1 MFVLAQPLL
10 TKTTNAMKKNHLLS
24 LLCILTI
31 SITSFAQLPAVVA
44 KTEKAVFQI
53 ETFNEFG
60 GVYSTGTGFFID
72 KNGTGL
78 SAWHVLENAYFA
90 YIKDF
95 TGKRYRIKKI
105 SRINLDADIVEF
117 ILDSIKTDFPF
128 ITLAPTIPPKGTNVF
143 TIGNPEVF
151 EGVVSTGVVSGFKT
165 DNGIRIIQTS
175 TPISSGSSGG
185 PLLNMLGQAI
195 GVMSYTYSNGQNLNF
210 AYSVLERKNM
220 KKDTLVD
227 LMKDVNGKF
236 YLLNI
241 KAKHDPKLT
250 LNSIELLDS
259 MTVLNFSFANLSITS
274 GDNAYVYCNTKNKDE
289 TYYIQEKDSLT
300 KHYIKSSSLSETI
313 EDAPKIKLAQGIHFN
328 LIFDTIKSLNRFDLR
343 ENMRGSDW
351 SFEDI
356 VIPSKQYL
364 TSEMFTQYNKSQFFE
379 TRLKLRREEYTEA
392 KTVIEK
398 LKDSIKNDELLEQ
411 LSSIASFSLG
421 MPDEAIESLYKM
433 IKLNPTQADYY
444 ADLHSIYIQIDSTKE
459 ALENINK
466 AIQYG
471 EEHADY
477 YFFRAEIN
485 FKLENWKEC
494 IPDYDKYLSISKND
508 IASVYLSKGI
518 AKAKINDDGACAD
531 LEKAKELAESDRE
544 WEKVN
549 KAYKKYCNQNK

>member
-1 MFVLAQPLL
+1 
-10 TKTTNAMKKNHLLS
+10 MKKNLLVAV
-24 LLCILTI
+24 LFILTI
-31 SITSFAQLPAVVA
+31 SVTGFAQLPAVVA
-44 KTEKAVFQI
+44 KTGKAVFQI

-60 GVYSTGTGFFID
+60 GVYTTGTGFFID

-95 TGKRYRIKKI
+95 GGKRYRIKKI

-117 ILDSIKTDFPF
+117 LLDSIKTDFPF

-143 TIGNPEVF
+143 TIGNPEDF
-151 EGVVSTGVVSGFKT
+151 ESVVSTGVVSGFKT
-165 DNGIRIIQTS
+165 DDGIRIIQTS
-175 TPISSGSSGG
+175 TPISAGSSGG
-185 PLLNMLGQAI
+185 PLLNMAGQAI
-195 GVMSYTYSNGQNLNF
+195 GVISYSYTNGQNLNF

-220 KKDTLVD
+220 KKDSLTD

-259 MTVLNFSFANLSITS
+259 ITVLNFSFANLSITS

-300 KHYIKSSSLSETI
+300 KHYIKSSSLSEII
-313 EDAPKIKLAQGIHFN
+313 EDAPKIKLVQAIHFN
-328 LIFDTIKSLNRFDLR
+328 LIFDTIKSLNTFDLR
-343 ENMRGSDW
+343 ENMKGSDW
-351 SFEDI
+351 SFKDI

-364 TSEMFTQYNKSQFFE
+364 TSEMFTQYNKSQFLA
-379 TRLKLRREEYTEA
+379 TSSKLRREEYSEA
-392 KTVIEK
+392 KTVIDK

-411 LSSIASFSLG
+411 LYSIASFSLG
-421 MPDEAIESLYKM
+421 MPNEAIESTKKL
-433 IKLNPTQADYY
+433 IELNPMQSNYY
-444 ADLHSIYIQIDSTKE
+444 SDLYVIYIQIDSTKE

-477 YFFRAEIN
+477 YFYRAELN
-485 FKLENWKEC
+485 YKLENWKES
-494 IPDYDKYLSISKND
+494 IEDYDKYLSISKND
-508 IASVYLSKGI
+508 VASVYMVKGI
-518 AKAKINDDGACAD
+518 AKAKINDNGACAD
-531 LEKAKELAESDRE
+531 LEKAKDLAESDRE
-544 WEKVN
+544 WEKIN
-549 KAYKKYCNQNK
+549 KEYRKYCNQK

>member
-1 MFVLAQPLL
+1 MFTL
-10 TKTTNAMKKNHLLS
+10 
-24 LLCILTI
+24 

-60 GVYSTGTGFFID
+60 GVYTTGTGFFID

-95 TGKRYRIKKI
+95 AGKRYRIKKI

-117 ILDSIKTDFPF
+117 ILDSTKTDFPF

-143 TIGNPEVF
+143 TIGNPEDF
-151 EGVVSTGVVSGFKT
+151 ESIVSTGVVSGFKT
-165 DNGIRIIQTS
+165 DDGIRIIQTS
-175 TPISSGSSGG
+175 TPISAGSSGG
-185 PLLNMLGQAI
+185 PLLNMAGQAI
-195 GVMSYTYSNGQNLNF
+195 GVISYSYTNGQNLNF

-220 KKDTLVD
+220 KKDSLTD

-236 YLLNI
+236 YILNI

-313 EDAPKIKLAQGIHFN
+313 EDAPKIKLVQAIHFN
-328 LIFDTIKSLNRFDLR
+328 LIFDTIKSLNTFDLK
-343 ENMRGSDW
+343 ENMKGSDW
-351 SFEDI
+351 SFKDI
-356 VIPSKQYL
+356 VIPNNQYL
-364 TSEMFTQYNKSQFFE
+364 TSEMFTQYNKSQYLA
-379 TRLKLRREEYTEA
+379 TRSKLRREEYSEA
-392 KTVIEK
+392 KTVIDK

-411 LSSIASFSLG
+411 LYSIACFSLG
-421 MPDEAIESLYKM
+421 MPNEAIESTKKL
-433 IKLNPTQADYY
+433 IELNPTQSNYY
-444 ADLHSIYIQIDSTKE
+444 SDLYVIYIQIDSTKE

-477 YFFRAEIN
+477 YFYRAELN
-485 FKLENWKEC
+485 YKLENWKES
-494 IPDYDKYLSISKND
+494 IEDYDKYLSISKND
-508 IASVYLSKGI
+508 VASVYMVKGI

-531 LEKAKELAESDRE
+531 LEKSKELAESDRE
-544 WEKVN
+544 WEKIN
-549 KAYKKYCNQNK
+549 KAYMKYCNQK